1 MATRLYIDNEI
12 SDSQLCELLDIPVSI
27 IESYQALQ
35 DLEKT
40 ISIVTDHALKQSL
53 GYQLYVLK
61 TSIPE
66 LSRFCNYKLYGF
78 GRVEVAT
85 PLGRTDEPTQIA
97 YFLNQVDRGDLIGKV
112 TALCWG

>member
-12 SDSQLCELLDIPVSI
+12 SDSQLCELLNIPVSV

-66 LSRFCNYKLYGF
+66 LSRFCNYK
-78 GRVEVAT
+78 
-85 PLGRTDEPTQIA
+85 I
-97 YFLNQVDRGDLIGKV
+97 
-112 TALCWG
+112 C